1 MEFVG
6 GQIEPTKKARAML
19 RPAVTKLLP
28 RAAING
34 VRRAEAQLLPSS
46 SLRFYCANHAPNA
59 SPVALQ
65 MINYALGLA
74 KSQKTDESYG
84 EALLVLEQGL
94 CSQSHDETDSTKES
108 SKGMI
113 LLAISSLLS
122 ERGNTDEAIQTL
134 LRIQDLTNSSM
145 GVRVAAIEALVGLN
159 LELGLDDTSSVLV
172 DNCLN
177 LLEKEVPEMI
187 DDYGYKVFSARS
199 KAMKGLVELVRGD
212 IESAKVFFE
221 GCQGEG
227 CIGNATLSYGEFLH
241 AKREFDAAKD
251 IYQKAI
257 AESSEKK
264 DFSNPYAVAACNMSS
279 EEVLLASTCA
289 LGQLE
294 SHLGNFAAAEEILTR
309 ALKKAEEYF
318 GTYHPKVGTVL
329 TCIALMYRQKA
340 TAECSSSLLVQE
352 GLYRK
357 ALDLLK
363 APALETDDARG
374 DVAKVSENVE
384 KRDII
389 ALARGAYAEVLGI
402 QESRKAEGKRMK
414 CWAEAVWRNRRLSL
428 AEALDIS
435 ETSTKVPVVDA
446 RIYRVL

>member
-6 GQIEPTKKARAML
+6 GQIEPTGKAKAML
-19 RPAVTKLLP
+19 RAAVTKLLP
-28 RAAING
+28 RAAIHG
-34 VRRAEAQLLPSS
+34 VRRDEAQLLPSS

-65 MINYALGLA
+65 MINYAVGLA
-74 KSQKTDESYG
+74 RSQKTDESYG
-84 EALLVLEQGL
+84 EALLILEQGL

-145 GVRVAAIEALVGLN
+145 GVRVAAIEALVGLH

-177 LLEKEVPEMI
+177 LLEKEGPEMI
-187 DDYGYKVFSARS
+187 DDYGYKVFSAQS
-199 KAMKGLVELVRGD
+199 KAIKGLVELVRGD

-227 CIGNATLSYGEFLH
+227 CIGNAALSYGEFLH

-264 DFSNPYAVAACNMSS
+264 DFSDPYAVAACNMSS
-279 EEVLLASTCA
+279 EEVLLGSTCA

-340 TAECSSSLLVQE
+340 TAEYSSSLLLQE

-374 DVAKVSENVE
+374 DVVKVSENVE

-389 ALARGAYAEVLGI
+389 TLARGAYAEVLGI
-402 QESRKAEGKRMK
+402 QENRKAEGRRMK

-435 ETSTKVPVVDA
+435 ETSTKLPVVDA
-446 RIYRVL
+446 RIYRAL

>member
-1 MEFVG
+1 MF
-6 GQIEPTKKARAML
+6 RA
-19 RPAVTKLLP
+19 AVAKLLP
-28 RAAING
+28 RAAIHG
-34 VRRAEAQLLPSS
+34 VRRDEAQLLPSS
-46 SLRFYCANHAPNA
+46 SLRFYCANHAPNV

-65 MINYALGLA
+65 MINYAVGLA
-74 KSQKTDESYG
+74 RSQKTDESCG
-84 EALLVLEQGL
+84 AALLILEQGL

-145 GVRVAAIEALVGLN
+145 GVRVAAIEALVGLH

-177 LLEKEVPEMI
+177 LLEKEGPEMV

-199 KAMKGLVELVRGD
+199 KAIKGLVELVRGD
-212 IESAKVFFE
+212 IES
-221 GCQGEG
+221 
-227 CIGNATLSYGEFLH
+227 GNAALSYGEFLH
-241 AKREFDAAKD
+241 AKREFDAARD

-264 DFSNPYAVAACNMSS
+264 GFSDPYAVAACNMSS
-279 EEVLLASTCA
+279 EEVLLGSTCA

-294 SHLGNFAAAEEILTR
+294 SHLGNFAAAEDILTR

-318 GTYHPKVGTVL
+318 GTYHPKVGIVL

-340 TAECSSSLLVQE
+340 TAERSSSLLLQE
-352 GLYRK
+352 EGSAGRFSNASAKDRVYEPGSRPQFSPILLLFGL
-357 ALDLLK
+357 
-363 APALETDDARG
+363 T
-374 DVAKVSENVE
+374 
-384 KRDII
+384 
-389 ALARGAYAEVLGI
+389 
-402 QESRKAEGKRMK
+402 
-414 CWAEAVWRNRRLSL
+414 C
-428 AEALDIS
+428 
-435 ETSTKVPVVDA
+435 
-446 RIYRVL
+446 